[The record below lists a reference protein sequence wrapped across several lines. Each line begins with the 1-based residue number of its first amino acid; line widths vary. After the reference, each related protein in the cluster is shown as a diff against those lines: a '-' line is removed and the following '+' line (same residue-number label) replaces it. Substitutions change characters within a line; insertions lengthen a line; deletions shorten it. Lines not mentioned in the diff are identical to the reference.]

1 VATLRRN
8 LLVSLILL
16 IPCRLSFSVEL
27 VRDPDLWWHLRTGDW
42 ILQHGTVP
50 RVDLFSYLA
59 GHPWVAYSW
68 TFEVLLSFLYK
79 RAGLFGVVLVELILS
94 TAIVAAL
101 YVFLTRQQS
110 GFARTAALTALGA
123 VALSASFT
131 LRPWLFT
138 ILFLIVELTILYQAR
153 NTGETRWLW
162 LLPLLFCVW
171 ANTHIQFLYGLV
183 FLFLAAADR
192 GLVSVA
198 KLTGLRAEEVFE
210 RLNPRYLWACLA
222 ASVGATLI
230 NPYHVRIY
238 HVIYE
243 YARHT
248 TVLNYVEEL
257 RAMDFRR
264 GFHFLI
270 LALLIAG
277 VVAVAR
283 RHETRVFDALTLLLA
298 AALAFRMGRDVW
310 ILVTVVLGILA
321 SGSSDRAG
329 AEPHTPRL
337 GWLLGIP
344 VLLVGIVLTVYL
356 RGVSN
361 VNLTREEAETFP
373 EHAAEFAE
381 SHALSGPLYNDF
393 NWGGYLIWRL
403 PEYQVSM
410 DGRTNL
416 HGDRRFA
423 RSYATWS
430 GMRDWATDPEL
441 SQAKIVIG
449 SVNFPLTS
457 LLRFDPRFR
466 LVYEDRLAVVFVAN
480 TSTQTQSTNTAH

>member
-1 VATLRRN
+1 MATLRRN
-8 LLVSLILL
+8 FLVSLILL
-16 IPCRLSFSVEL
+16 IPCRLSFSIEL

-50 RVDLFSYLA
+50 RVDPFSYLA

-68 TFEVLLSFLYK
+68 IFEVVLSSLYK
-79 RAGLFGVVLVELILS
+79 HAGLFGVVLIELVLS
-94 TAIVAAL
+94 TAIVGAL
-101 YVFLTRQQS
+101 YVFLTRQGS
-110 GFARTAALTALGA
+110 TFARTAALTALGA

-138 ILFLIVELTILYQAR
+138 ILFLIVELAILYQAR

-162 LLPLLFCVW
+162 LIPLLFCVW
-171 ANTHIQFLYGLV
+171 SNTHIQFLYGLA
-183 FLFLAAADR
+183 FLFLAAADHA
-192 GLVSVA
+192 LVSVVQR
-198 KLTGLRAEEVFE
+198 TGLSAEETFK
-210 RLNPRYLWACLA
+210 RLAPRHLWACLA
-222 ASVGATLI
+222 ASMGATLI

-283 RHETRVFDALTLLLA
+283 RHETRIFDALTLLLA

-321 SGSSDRAG
+321 SGSSDLVG
-329 AEPHTPRL
+329 AKPSTPRL

-344 VLLVGIVLTVYL
+344 VLLLGVAVTIYL

-361 VNLTREEAETFP
+361 SSLSREVAETFP
-373 EHAAEFAE
+373 QHAAEFVQ
-381 SHALSGPLYNDF
+381 SQGFRGPLYNDF

-430 GMRDWATDPEL
+430 GIRGWATDPEL
-441 SQAKIVIG
+441 SQAKLVIG
-449 SVNFPLTS
+449 SVNFPLAS

-466 LVYEDRLAVVFVAN
+466 LVYEDKLAVVFVASA
-480 TSTQTQSTNTAH
+480 STQAQSPNVSH